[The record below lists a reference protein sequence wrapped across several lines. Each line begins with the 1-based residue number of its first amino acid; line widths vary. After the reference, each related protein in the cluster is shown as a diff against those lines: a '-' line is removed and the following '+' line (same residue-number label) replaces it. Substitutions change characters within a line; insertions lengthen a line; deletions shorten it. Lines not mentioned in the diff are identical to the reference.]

1 MNAYDEEH
9 WDWISGLINQA
20 ENHQPTPTAPV
31 SPSAPRTAEVVEV
44 SGDNEYTV
52 TRHTDGLV
60 SYTPVKGMWR

>member
-20 ENHQPTPTAPV
+20 DQPTPTAPA
-31 SPSAPRTAEVVEV
+31 SPPAPRTAEVVEV